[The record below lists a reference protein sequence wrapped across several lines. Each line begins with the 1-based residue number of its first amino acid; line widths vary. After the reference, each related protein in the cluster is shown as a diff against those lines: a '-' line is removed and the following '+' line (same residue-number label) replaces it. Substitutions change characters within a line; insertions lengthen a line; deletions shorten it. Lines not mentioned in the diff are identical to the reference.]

1 VRRLKITKFIY
12 LSCIQCPKRGIQ
24 CPQRGQPR
32 QNFARMFRSGK
43 TRTTGL
49 AHAQEL
55 WWYVKPLRYN
65 TRALQTGRRMERIAI
80 STSQRD
86 KNVSSLQTAANM
98 KATSSQTSKLILAIL
113 FDWQRI
119 YLNDSIIGETRTSF
133 SSHQAVVNHFSEFFA
148 YWHVLRARRCTTV
161 HFWNQ
166 TCNHLYLKN
175 STVCVCVFQ

>member
-1 VRRLKITKFIY
+1 MTLLDFSKDVQCWENQNDWASIFWRNYDDMLSHLDTIPERYRQTDGWRELLYQHHSEINMWVHCRLPPTWR
-12 LSCIQCPKRGIQ
+12 PH
-24 CPQRGQPR
+24 PR
-32 QNFARMFRSGK
+32 
-43 TRTTGL
+43 
-49 AHAQEL
+49 
-55 WWYVKPLRYN
+55 
-65 TRALQTGRRMERIAI
+65 
-80 STSQRD
+80 
-86 KNVSSLQTAANM
+86 
-98 KATSSQTSKLILAIL
+98 KLILAIL

-119 YLNDSIIGETRTSF
+119 YLNDSIIGETRTSL